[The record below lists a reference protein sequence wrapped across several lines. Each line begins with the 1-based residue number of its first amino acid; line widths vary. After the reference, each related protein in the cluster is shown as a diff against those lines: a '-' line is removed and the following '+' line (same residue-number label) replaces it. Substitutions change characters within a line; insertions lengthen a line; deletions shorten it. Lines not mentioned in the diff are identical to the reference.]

1 VAHLSGHH
9 ALGAHTHD
17 GAGTTLLATEED
29 TFRSSLNGALSN
41 LGEASRTDLV
51 AFRQR
56 HYAHEQG
63 VHEQGV
69 HEHGVHE
76 HGVHE
81 HGVHEHGVHEHG
93 ANEHGDANEDA
104 EFEHL
109 GSASTPHGSHSVA
122 HRDLAAASPPVPP
135 LAPGAVYLVPALR
148 EANLLSLA
156 LPRVVS
162 AFRAR
167 GPPA

>member
-1 VAHLSGHH
+1 VLGFELLPVAHLSGHH

-56 HYAHEQG
+56 HHA
-63 VHEQGV
+63 
-69 HEHGVHE
+69 
-76 HGVHE
+76 
-81 HGVHEHGVHEHG
+81 HEHG
-93 ANEHGDANEDA
+93 AHEHGAHEHGAHEHGAHEHGDANEDA